1 MGTFN
6 TKCPHCGVTAEVQS
20 EWVGMEVEC
29 PECRKTFVIPPPAS
43 QKLKLPR
50 FGGFSHFRKS
60 AADNEAA
67 PEADNVPPRQ
77 KKKTQYLWGNMYI
90 ALARI
95 FAGLVLLLGA
105 GSAVNEFYEAVSLRR
120 ELLDA
125 LQAKS
130 EKVVPPQK
138 AFKEHFD
145 RLAEIVLT
153 GNLSEAK
160 FKFPHDLA
168 STEHE
173 FNETLMTAEDIR
185 ESLMTAEEYR
195 GKLQKISGIMEQY
208 FQSLGKR
215 MAAELRKGDPLQMK
229 KTSGRKRDTSLS
241 LRLGQN
247 VDFYSLSEEELDKII
262 GTATGILK
270 ILAESKD
277 VDLKKEAEA
286 IGRGLDFI
294 NRSLRSNAKALAIR
308 GRQTEERTET
318 VQAGRQKFGRET
330 QLLAVLLK
338 KLAEL
343 YDYSRKNAN
352 EQYAW
357 QLSEELTRLQT
368 VLEAHAQEIDGTH
381 KTIRKVFREKTKSG
395 LREVLAALILAFL
408 IMVFSD
414 FLQAHLDSADSLHK
428 LCGKGLMLLA
438 MFLLAGCGG
447 EQEKKLLEQQKDD
460 LRKAA
465 IDALFC
471 DSAKDNQDN
480 EGVVSYGWPGE
491 ELTIINGG
499 FVAHP
504 DLPSDTGVPHEFV
517 PVTFGRTYNIMRMK
531 IYIPLDK
538 IQFNPIQKTNKP
550 PYTHRTTMVFT
561 AAKQELVQKEN
572 VFGLTIQAL
581 VPEGFGDWDKEQK
594 EEWVKKNRSRL
605 PADDCD
611 HAIVID
617 KTPFPDSSDETI
629 TKNVDILFNSKTK
642 QWELKNREKI
652 ESLLPLPKYD
662 PKKAEALRREGGF
675 TPITATF
682 RKDKPVLYLQNAD
695 CEIIRKL
702 NDGQILVNGKW
713 VNAEVYWQTQK
724 LAEVVPQIQSTR
736 AADWPKLERFA
747 ADIANSPLAENRAQA
762 AAQMAEW
769 IRKEIRAAAQD
780 KPRQEFIISKLQ
792 LDCFNILDRETREN
806 LAGMCKQNI
815 ENRNA
820 AERTRIAAGKASLEK
835 TRDGLKEMKNSVR
848 INFNTVLGE
857 AKALDLLNDPEFV
870 RQYNLIRSLILLK
883 KQNRTE
889 LSKLVQN
896 HRQIG
901 EYDLRSICR
910 RCVGKGKEPCTYC
923 KNTGVCRICKGT
935 GTRIKYETNAD
946 LSSTAHQVECP
957 AECTYCNGQK
967 KPCKIC
973 LGLTGFL
980 NEAATADAIEK
991 EKSKFCAW
999 IDTLIAMTE
1008 NLIKESDC
1016 KYDNVGK

>member
-195 GKLQKISGIMEQY
+195 GKLQKISEIMEQY

-368 VLEAHAQEIDGTH
+368 VLEAHAHEIDGTH

-395 LREVLAALILAFL
+395 FREALAALILAFL

-480 EGVVSYGWPGE
+480 EGVVFYGRSGE
-491 ELTIINGG
+491 ELTVINGG
-499 FVAHP
+499 FVAHT
-504 DLPSDTGVPHEFV
+504 DLPSYTGSPHEFV

-538 IQFNPIQKTNKP
+538 VQFNPIQKTNKP

-561 AAKQELVQKEN
+561 AAKQELVQEAD
-572 VFGLTIQAL
+572 VFGLTIQTL

-617 KTPFPDSSDETI
+617 KTPFPDSSETI
-629 TKNVDILFNSKTK
+629 TKTIDILFNAQTK

-652 ESLLPLPKYD
+652 ESLRPLPKYD
-662 PKKAEALRREGGF
+662 ANKAEALRREGGF

-713 VNAEVYWQTQK
+713 VNAEVYRQTQK
-724 LAEVVPQIQSTR
+724 LAEAVPQIQSTR
-736 AADWPKLERFA
+736 AADWPKIERFA
-747 ADIANSPLAENRAQA
+747 ADIASSPLAENRAQA
-762 AAQMAEW
+762 ADQMAEW
-769 IRKEIRAAAQD
+769 IRREIQSAARD
-780 KPRQEFIISKLQ
+780 KSRQEFIIRKLQ
-792 LDCFNILDRETREN
+792 LDSFNVLDNETREK
-806 LAGMCKQNI
+806 LAGLCRQNI

-820 AERTRIAAGKASLEK
+820 EERARIAAGKASLEK
-835 TRDGLKEMKNSVR
+835 TRDGLKAMQSSVR
-848 INFNTVLGE
+848 TSFDTVLE
-857 AKALDLLNDPEFV
+857 QAKALDLQNNSDFL
-870 RQYNLIRSLILLK
+870 RQYNLLRALIMLK
-883 KQNRTE
+883 KQDRTE
-889 LSKLVQN
+889 IGNLVRNQW
-896 HRQIG
+896 QIG
-901 EYDLRSICR
+901 GYDLRTICR
-910 RCVGKGKEPCTYC
+910 RCAGKGKEPCTYC
-923 KNTGVCRICKGT
+923 KNTGVCRICNGS
-935 GTRIKYETNAD
+935 GTRTKYTTNAD
-946 LSSTAHQVECP
+946 LSSTPYQASCP
-957 AECTYCNGQK
+957 RECTYCGGQK
-967 KPCKIC
+967 KPCKSC
-973 LGLTGFL
+973 RGMTGFL
-980 NEAATADAIEK
+980 NKAATGDAIEK
-991 EKSKFCAW
+991 EKDNFCAW
-999 IDTLIAMTE
+999 IDTLIAKIE
-1008 NLIKESDC
+1008 NLIKESDR